1 MCFQIDAKAPRWTN
15 RYVWKRVTKDGLSP
29 YKGVAYI
36 SRTIVRARGR
46 NYRDRGWSARAG
58 IYVYR
63 TRIAAL
69 MARTG
74 SGERII
80 RLRVRPCDFLYS
92 SESGRNIATYKQV
105 RTGRV

>member
-1 MCFQIDAKAPRWTN
+1 LTVCFQIDAKAPRWTN

-63 TRIAAL
+63 IRAEAVAAS
-69 MARTG
+69 APGDRV
-74 SGERII
+74 I

-92 SESGRNIATYKQV
+92 NGRNTATYKQV